1 MGDALE
7 RVGARQAVVSLACV
21 LGGVSRGRAGDADG
35 WQPARAGLPVVTGD
49 RLYAA
54 RGARA
59 ELHASAFDIQLTS
72 ATGLEAL
79 ELTEGV
85 RRFYVW
91 GGSASFLVRRLE
103 PGERFEVESPG
114 ATVKFERAG
123 DYRIDVGGDSRT
135 VGPRHREAQA
145 VRGEKPVR
153 SCPEPLPFAR
163 TRPRS

>member
-7 RVGARQAVVSLACV
+7 RVGARQSVVNLACV

-35 WQPARAGLPVVTGD
+35 WQPARAGLRVVTGD

-59 ELHASAFDIQLTS
+59 ELHAPAFDIHLTS

-79 ELTEGV
+79 ELTDGV

-114 ATVKFERAG
+114 ATVRFERAG
-123 DYRIDVGGDSRT
+123 DYRIDVGGDSRSSA
-135 VGPRHREAQA
+135 PRLCKSRA
-145 VRGEKPVR
+145 VRGEARVR
-153 SCPEPLPFAR
+153 PCPAPLPFAR